1 MPDYLMRLGL
11 VNGKSRIGP
20 IRGIVGAMTETSAI
34 VTVLDRAGY
43 RLTEPRRVVAGL
55 IADRTGHFTAADL
68 VDDARQRRLDVGRAT
83 IFRALELFTEL
94 NAVERVD
101 LPSGDRAYVECEPV
115 HHHHVICSQCARTTE
130 VGACGMPAIA
140 RDVGRRTGFKIQS
153 HRLELFGICPDCQA
167 ANSRHG

>member
-1 MPDYLMRLGL
+1 MADYLMRLGL
-11 VNGKSRIGP
+11 VNGKSGIAS
-20 IRGIVGAMTETSAI
+20 IRGIVGAMAEASAI

-55 IADRTGHFTAADL
+55 IADRMGHFTAADL

-101 LPSGDRAYVECEPV
+101 LPSGDHAYVECEPV
-115 HHHHVICSQCARTTE
+115 HHHHVICSQCGRTTE

-140 RDVGRRTGFKIQS
+140 REIGRRTGFRIQS

-167 ANSRHG
+167 ANGRHG